1 MPFSEGGTRSDG
13 QAVSRRILW
22 NPNVH
27 CRADWRPK
35 CVIRLVSW
43 RLQRHINLLLR
54 VILILSS
61 RINVGMLTICW
72 LLGALVPPQK
82 WVTLVSASCRLGTAE
97 RLLSVAVY
105 DCMISGMTSWEG
117 ADILSV
123 ISGLSDLG
131 LTYLYSAPDY
141 GRGTVVGSKLVSI
154 EFCYGFRGAEFVIT
168 SADVHRDSYDTY
180 IKMLI
185 HSPFYTQMTLNSSHS
200 ICS

>member
-1 MPFSEGGTRSDG
+1 VPFWEGGTRSDG

-27 CRADWRPK
+27 CRADWTPK

-43 RLQRHINLLLR
+43 RLQRHIHLLLR
-54 VILILSS
+54 LILILSS
-61 RINVGMLTICW
+61 RINIHVLTVCW

-82 WVTLVSASCRLGTAE
+82 WVTLVGASCGLGITV
-97 RLLSVAVY
+97 RLLAVTVN

-131 LTYLYSAPDY
+131 LTCLYTAPDY
-141 GRGTVVGSKLVSI
+141 RRGTVVGSNLVSI

-168 SADVHRDSYDTY
+168 SADVRRDSCDTY
-180 IKMLI
+180 SFIKSWCIPHFTPRWL
-185 HSPFYTQMTLNSSHS
+185 
-200 ICS
+200 